1 MGIIS
6 TRKKTLIAITF
17 ALLLSTKAFA
27 GFGIGIKAGGDLGNF
42 NYWRVGA
49 TMGIGEMQGKPF
61 IIDVLFYGNPDAGA
75 FLLKPTFDWHALT
88 LNMSIIQLYLG
99 LGIGTEFLIKTAS
112 WRVDDPFGFVLAA
125 RIPLGLKVFLQP
137 VELFAEVTPQLGWE
151 HASVTDLYSG
161 YRITSNGF
169 YWSIGL
175 HAGARI
181 WF

>member
-17 ALLLSTKAFA
+17 ALLLSGKAFA
-27 GFGIGIKAGGDLGNF
+27 GFGVGIKAGGDLGNY

-61 IIDVLFYGNPDAGA
+61 IIDVLFHGQNGA
-75 FLLKPTFDWHALT
+75 LLIKPTFDWHALT
-88 LNMSIIQLYLG
+88 LNMSIIQLYMG
-99 LGIGTEFLIKTAS
+99 LGIGTEFLVKAAS
-112 WRVDDPFGFVLAA
+112 WRIDDPFGFVLSA
-125 RIPLGLKVFLQP
+125 RIPLGLKIFLKP

-151 HASVTDLYSG
+151 HVSITDLYYG
-161 YRITSNGF
+161 QRISSNGF

-175 HAGARI
+175 HAGARV